1 MTGNPVTDDLATHW
15 PALLAAIAAR
25 LAPQPDLA
33 VFSEELN
40 ASSGVAP
47 VPAATEGAS
56 LAIGRHWPAAISGD
70 PLGRLVAKVTLGLQQ
85 LGHGWLQNPNY
96 TKQPPHPDFLVN
108 YGYREW
114 LGPDAGYPSA
124 NFRLGILVLGPHTL
138 YPLHHHPADEVY
150 LPLGPGRWF
159 KEGEDW
165 RPRVAG
171 DVIHHPPHCGHATQT
186 GDQPLAAIYLWRG
199 AITKAAE
206 IA

>member
-1 MTGNPVTDDLATHW
+1 VSDDLATHW
-15 PALLAAIAAR
+15 PALLAAIGAR
-25 LAPQPDLA
+25 LAPYSDLA
-33 VFSEELN
+33 VFRDELG
-40 ASSGVAP
+40 AFSSVAP
-47 VPAATEGAS
+47 VAAAEEGAS
-56 LAIGRHWPAAISGD
+56 LGVGRHWPAAISAD

-96 TKQPPHPDFLVN
+96 RKAPPHPDFLAN

-114 LGPDAGYPSA
+114 LGPNAGFPSA
-124 NFRLGILVLGPHTL
+124 DFRLGILVLGPDTL

-159 KEGEDW
+159 KDGLGWQD
-165 RPRVAG
+165 RVAG
-171 DVIHHPPHCGHATQT
+171 DVIHHPPHCGHATQA

-199 AITKAAE
+199 EIMKAAE